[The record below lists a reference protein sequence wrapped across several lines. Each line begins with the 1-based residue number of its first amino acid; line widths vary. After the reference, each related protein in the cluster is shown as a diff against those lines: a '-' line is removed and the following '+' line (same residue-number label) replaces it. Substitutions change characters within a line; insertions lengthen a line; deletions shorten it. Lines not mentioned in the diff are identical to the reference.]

1 MAEALGWWGVPL
13 AIAAG
18 TMRGGTPFL
27 FVSLGECLTE
37 KSGKINLGLEGTL
50 LTGAMTAYATSYLT
64 GSPWLGL
71 IVAGL
76 AGMVLGF
83 IHAWL
88 CQQPRVND
96 VAVGI
101 AMIIFGSGIAFFF
114 GKPFIQPSAPKLPT
128 IDLGG
133 WSSMPALESALQISP
148 LFLLGVAIAPLML
161 WFFKS
166 TRWGLFIRAVGDSPD
181 AALAMGV
188 SIKQVR
194 MLCIIA
200 GSFLAG
206 LGGAS
211 LSLYY
216 PGVWN
221 ENISSG
227 QGLMAVALVIFAR
240 WNPIQCLYASLLF
253 GGAQALGPALQS
265 VGITQGYYLFNAAPY
280 VLTLAI
286 MIITCSPKRT
296 LTGAPG
302 ALGQVTRPILRGAM
316 LETVNFAVNGT
327 LMWGLE
333 LNGNLLNVGAT
344 FVREAKT
351 EPAYRLW
358 SIDDRHPAM
367 LRVTTGGSAIALEV
381 WRVPVAGL
389 ATILLQE
396 PPGIVYR

>member
-1 MAEALGWWGVPL
+1 MAAQALGWWGVPL

-50 LTGAMTAYATSYLT
+50 LIGAMSAYAVSYLT
-64 GSPWLGL
+64 KSPWLGV

-76 AGMVLGF
+76 AGMVLGL

-114 GKPFIQPSAPKLPT
+114 GKPFIQPSALQLPT
-128 IDLGG
+128 INLGN
-133 WSSMPALESALQISP
+133 WSNSAPLKEALKISP
-148 LFLLGVAIAPLML
+148 LFLLGVAIAPIMQ
-161 WFFKS
+161 WYFRS

-181 AALAMGV
+181 AALAMGISV
-188 SIKQVR
+188 KKVR

-206 LGGAS
+206 IGGAS

-216 PGVWN
+216 PGIWS
-221 ENISSG
+221 ERISSG

-265 VGITQGYYLFNAAPY
+265 VGITEGYYLFNAAPY
-280 VLTLAI
+280 VLTLLI
-286 MIITCSPKRT
+286 MIITCSPKRS

-302 ALGQVTRPILRGAM
+302 ALGS
-316 LETVNFAVNGT
+316 N
-327 LMWGLE
+327 
-333 LNGNLLNVGAT
+333 
-344 FVREAKT
+344 
-351 EPAYRLW
+351 
-358 SIDDRHPAM
+358 
-367 LRVTTGGSAIALEV
+367 
-381 WRVPVAGL
+381 
-389 ATILLQE
+389 
-396 PPGIVYR
+396 

>member
-1 MAEALGWWGVPL
+1 MAAETVGWWGVPL

-50 LTGAMTAYATSYLT
+50 LTGAMSAYAISYLT
-64 GSPWLGL
+64 GSPWLGVL
-71 IVAGL
+71 MAGV

-88 CQQPRVND
+88 TQQPKVND

-101 AMIIFGSGIAFFF
+101 AMIIFGSGIAFFL
-114 GKPFIQPSAPKLPT
+114 GKPFIQPSAPQLPT
-128 IDLGG
+128 FNLGD
-133 WSSMPALESALQISP
+133 WSSISSLQEALKISP
-148 LFLLGVAIAPLML
+148 LFLLGVALAPIMT

-188 SIKQVR
+188 SIKKVR
-194 MLCIIA
+194 MLAIIA

-206 LGGAS
+206 IGGAS

-216 PGVWN
+216 PGIWS
-221 ENISSG
+221 ERISTG

-240 WNPIQCLYASLLF
+240 WQPMQCLYASLLF
-253 GGAQALGPALQS
+253 GGAQAIGPALQS

-280 VLTLAI
+280 ILTLGI
-286 MIITCSPKRT
+286 MILTCSPTRT
-296 LTGAPG
+296 ISGAPG
-302 ALGQVTRPILRGAM
+302 ALG
-316 LETVNFAVNGT
+316 
-327 LMWGLE
+327 
-333 LNGNLLNVGAT
+333 
-344 FVREAKT
+344 
-351 EPAYRLW
+351 
-358 SIDDRHPAM
+358 S
-367 LRVTTGGSAIALEV
+367 GS
-381 WRVPVAGL
+381 
-389 ATILLQE
+389 
-396 PPGIVYR
+396 

>member
-1 MAEALGWWGVPL
+1 MTEALGWWGVPL

-50 LTGAMTAYATSYLT
+50 LTGAMTAYAASYLT
-64 GSPWLGL
+64 GSPWVGL
-71 IVAGL
+71 IVAGI
-76 AGMVLGF
+76 AGMGLGF

-133 WSSMPALESALQISP
+133 WSSIPALKSALQISP

-188 SIKQVR
+188 SIKKVR

-221 ENISSG
+221 ESISSG

-253 GGAQALGPALQS
+253 GGAQSLGPALQS

-280 VLTLAI
+280 VLTLVI

-302 ALGQVTRPILRGAM
+302 ALGIS
-316 LETVNFAVNGT
+316 N
-327 LMWGLE
+327 
-333 LNGNLLNVGAT
+333 
-344 FVREAKT
+344 
-351 EPAYRLW
+351 
-358 SIDDRHPAM
+358 
-367 LRVTTGGSAIALEV
+367 
-381 WRVPVAGL
+381 
-389 ATILLQE
+389 
-396 PPGIVYR
+396 